1 MLPSRRNGRVVWAG
15 CCDTSTGGHLGSG
28 AGPRRPRSRAQRRSP
43 EAPTD
48 GALGLGRAARPGTG
62 VALHGGRALAVPGED
77 GLTGQA
83 CWTRRAP
90 GSPAPTHQACSP
102 LSPEGGATLSDTP
115 APQDGSGVCQRD
127 ARAGARRPNTPAR
140 SDPQPATAPTG
151 PQTAGSRPGRGGP
164 RGAGRR
170 RREGHRWTLPTW
182 NRTPGR
188 RARARA
194 GLGPAVGAESLAVC
208 ARTSACQGDP

>member
-28 AGPRRPRSRAQRRSP
+28 AGPRRPHSRAQRRST

-62 VALHGGRALAVPGED
+62 VALHGGRALTVPGED
-77 GLTGQA
+77 GLTGQG
-83 CWTRRAP
+83 CWTRGPRGLQHPHTRRAP
-90 GSPAPTHQACSP
+90 RSLQKGEPRCQTRPHPRTAPASV
-102 LSPEGGATLSDTP
+102 SGTP
-115 APQDGSGVCQRD
+115 GP
-127 ARAGARRPNTPAR
+127 GARRPNTPAR

-194 GLGPAVGAESLAVC
+194 GLGPAVGAGSLAAC